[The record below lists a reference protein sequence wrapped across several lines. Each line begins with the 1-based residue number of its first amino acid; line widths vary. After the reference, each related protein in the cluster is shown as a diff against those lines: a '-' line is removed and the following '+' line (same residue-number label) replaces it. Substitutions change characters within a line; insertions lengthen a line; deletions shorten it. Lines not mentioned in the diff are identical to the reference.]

1 MGISVLIFLF
11 PHEYIFIKYIFSFVS
26 SKGEA
31 KQKKKYDKH
40 PTNSPKHFTF
50 SYSTYAEKY
59 AREQEEKSYNS
70 YFFPQQNYFRVVGQN
85 FLLYTYIRKSKNCFT
100 FNGGW
105 NEQAKNTIKKQQQ
118 RKKNNIYKMY
128 FLYKTNKCI

>member
-1 MGISVLIFLF
+1 MNIFLLN
-11 PHEYIFIKYIFSFVS
+11 IFFHLFRLK
-26 SKGEA
+26 A
-31 KQKKKYDKH
+31 KQNKKKYDKH

-70 YFFPQQNYFRVVGQN
+70 YFFPQQNYYRVVGQN

-118 RKKNNIYKMY
+118 RKKK
-128 FLYKTNKCI
+128 KTIFIKCIFYIKQTNVYKNPLVKLVL